1 MISLGTSVPFVKE
14 VASSLIVVQH
24 CHSRLCPTLLSKN
37 SKYQNVFT
45 NLACFTPLQLLHHL
59 FWLSLAFINIV
70 VSLASPTIPTTR
82 SSYDGTHRCR
92 NVTGRWASPCDLSPT
107 HQILD
112 CMRPSQHVL
121 GANMAT
127 VFLRLLPHMTPCP
140 PQLSWT
146 SMSLACPLKFSCLL
160 RILESFLWRPELRE
174 VDNELHYCC
183 CTSE

>member
-1 MISLGTSVPFVKE
+1 MISLGTSVPFVKD

-24 CHSRLCPTLLSKN
+24 CHSWPYTTLLSSN
-37 SKYQNVFT
+37 SKYPNVFT
-45 NLACFTPLQLLHHL
+45 NLACFIPLQLLHHL
-59 FWLSLAFINIV
+59 FLLHLAFISIV
-70 VSLASPTIPTTR
+70 VWLASPTIPTSR
-82 SSYDGTHRCR
+82 SSCNGTHRCR
-92 NVTGRWASPCDLSPT
+92 NATGRWASPCDLSPVR
-107 HQILD
+107 QILD

-127 VFLRLLPHMTPCP
+127 VFLRLLPYMTPCP

-160 RILESFLWRPELRE
+160 RILESFLWRLELRE